1 MCINMN
7 LKVISLVSIL
17 SSTTNALASGIEDV
31 RKNLIDAL
39 VCKAKSAETVYDLVQ
54 KGSNFKL
61 GYAAYG
67 FGEGTGY
74 KAVVMLNEPLTL
86 YGATAFAIVAETENS
101 YFDFSAFTYGKFKGD
116 FKQAVKALNLQPASP
131 FTEKSLGKF
140 VSEQPVNS
148 KCPETIALTPI
159 ENGYF
164 LLGCG
169 WCNGG

>member
-1 MCINMN
+1 MN
-7 LKVISLVSIL
+7 FKFSCLLPMLLLAFNVMAVESAVVHKSL
-17 SSTTNALASGIEDV
+17 T
-31 RKNLIDAL
+31 DAIM
-39 VCKAKSAETVYDLVQ
+39 CKAKPAEAVDELVQ
-54 KGSNFKL
+54 KGDNFQS

-74 KAVVMLNEPLTL
+74 KAVVILHEPLSF
-86 YGATAFAIVAETENS
+86 YGSTTTAVISEAESS

-116 FKQAVKALNLQPASP
+116 YKQVVKALNLQAANP
-131 FTEKSLGKF
+131 FTEQSLGKF
-140 VSEQPVNS
+140 VSQQPTQHH
-148 KCPETIALTPI
+148 CPATIALTPV

>member
-1 MCINMN
+1 MN
-7 LKVISLVSIL
+7 LRGVCFLPILFLAANVMATEIEAVHKSL
-17 SSTTNALASGIEDV
+17 TNAVI
-31 RKNLIDAL
+31 
-39 VCKAKSAETVYDLVQ
+39 CKAKPAEAVYELVQ
-54 KGSNFKL
+54 KGNNFKL

-74 KAVVMLNEPLTL
+74 KAVAILNEPLSFHGST
-86 YGATAFAIVAETENS
+86 TFAIVSETENS

-116 FKQAVKALNLQPASP
+116 YKQVVKALNLQPASP
-131 FTEKSLGKF
+131 FTAESLGKF
-140 VSEQPVNS
+140 VSEQPTNN